1 MKKTAG
7 PMKLALAQYR
17 ELESFAQFG
26 SDLDAQTKKALDHGK
41 KSVELLKQKQFS
53 PVSLPKQVASI
64 YALNNNLLTA
74 IPTEKLQSWEQG
86 FYSFLDASKSDLLT
100 AIASS
105 WGDETVDSLKQAIA
119 EYNESFN
126 A

>member
-1 MKKTAG
+1 
-7 PMKLALAQYR
+7 MKLALAQYR